1 MFFVSY
7 EDLISK
13 IISFLLTLFLMFY
26 VKKLLIF
33 SFCER
38 FKRNP
43 QNFSPIFFN
52 DINLN
57 ISEIIL

>member
-26 VKKLLIF
+26 VKNFLYFHSVKDLKEILKIFLLFF
-33 SFCER
+33 SM
-38 FKRNP
+38 
-43 QNFSPIFFN
+43 
-52 DINLN
+52 
-57 ISEIIL
+57 ILP